1 MGKKTV
7 KFNVSNIDKLPKDKP
22 VLYKIKTNA
31 GTTNYVGVA
40 KRGRIQE
47 RLKEHLN
54 SEEIKGIKV
63 EIEQM
68 PSIAEAKE
76 KETRIIK
83 RTKPKYNKQGNEDN

>member
-1 MGKKTV
+1 
-7 KFNVSNIDKLPKDKP
+7 
-22 VLYKIKTNA
+22 
-31 GTTNYVGVA
+31 
-40 KRGRIQE
+40 
-47 RLKEHLN
+47 LKEHLN